1 MSKFMNI
8 VEFGIERIKI
18 YLKRGF
24 LVRVKEYANKH
35 KHKSK
40 RVYAYELIG
49 MSSFTLLQTLRDHLE
64 GSYSTP
70 AQHPHKQAFFLFLL
84 YFGYDGRPQG
94 LPHLIFSKPI
104 YKVANIRGGQYLRWP
119 IYEVANIWGGQYIRL
134 PIFEVA
140 NI

>member
-24 LVRVKEYANKH
+24 LVRVKGYAYKH

-49 MSSFTLLQTLRDHLE
+49 MFSVTQLQTLRDHLE
-64 GSYSTP
+64 GS
-70 AQHPHKQAFFLFLL
+70 
-84 YFGYDGRPQG
+84 
-94 LPHLIFSKPI
+94 
-104 YKVANIRGGQYLRWP
+104 
-119 IYEVANIWGGQYIRL
+119 
-134 PIFEVA
+134 
-140 NI
+140 